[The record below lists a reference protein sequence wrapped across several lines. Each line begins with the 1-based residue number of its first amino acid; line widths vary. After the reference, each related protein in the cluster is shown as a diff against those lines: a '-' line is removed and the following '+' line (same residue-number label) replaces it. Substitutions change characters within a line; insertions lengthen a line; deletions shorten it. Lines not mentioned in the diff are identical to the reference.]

1 MAELLLDGASNK
13 VIARRLD
20 ISVHTAKFHV
30 AAVLEKLGARNRSD
44 AVAIALRDGL
54 VAL

>member
-1 MAELLLDGASNK
+1 
-13 VIARRLD
+13 
-20 ISVHTAKFHV
+20 VHTAKFHV
-30 AAVLEKLGARNRSD
+30 AAVLEKLSARNRSD